1 MPKTFKGRVILAG
14 NMREKCVVS
23 HGGVNILASFQ
34 KSVLNNEKT
43 VICADQNNSDIYK
56 KNLTGVILCLP
67 QTIGSTTGGM
77 VLQTVA
83 QMGIAP
89 VAMLFSQHIDSLAC
103 AGVVLAEVWQN
114 KRIVTIDQLGDD
126 FLSSVRDGM
135 TLRIEEDGTVTVDE
149 E

>member
-1 MPKTFKGRVILAG
+1 MTLAKTFQGRVILSG
-14 NMREKCVVS
+14 ELKGECVVS

-34 KSVLNNEKT
+34 KSVLQNAKK
-43 VICADQNNSDIYK
+43 VICADQNNADIYN

-89 VAMLFSQHIDSLAC
+89 AAMLFSQHIDSLAC
-103 AGVVLAEVWQN
+103 AGVILAEVWQG
-114 KRIVTIDQLGDD
+114 KRIVTVDQLGEE
-126 FLSSVRDGM
+126 FLNYVQDGM
-135 TLRIEEDGTVTVDE
+135 AVGIDAEGYVTFG
-149 E
+149 